1 MAGLFPVPKGEVV
14 IDDDGRPRGLFHVYL
29 VGFCL
34 VMLFSVLLPL
44 ALHNRA
50 IVTLQDEVRALQ
62 DEAAIL
68 KRSCDEYHRLSERR
82 HQEILTELRRMNPQN
97 ATPKGK
103 P

>member
-1 MAGLFPVPKGEVV
+1 M
-14 IDDDGRPRGLFHVYL
+14 IDDDGKPRGLFHVYL

-62 DEAAIL
+62 DEAALL
-68 KRSCDEYHRLSERR
+68 KRSCDEYHRISERR
-82 HQEILTELRRMNPQN
+82 HQEILTELRRMKPPDAN
-97 ATPKGK
+97 TPKGK